1 MSLLDR
7 TRSRLLIE
15 HKVTSPRLKIAK
27 KGTMTKTKPIKIF
40 LYCGVVTSCIFCQL
54 IPHLSFKFWSLI
66 PKLLQN
72 LIPDPVNFY
81 DPWIQSGLDKLRI
94 LYKNWKKS
102 VSLFY
107 LFYNYSHHLLTG
119 ELRLVPVCSFE
130 LSCWRFYHADVPLKA
145 FITINVVINF

>member
-27 KGTMTKTKPIKIF
+27 KGTITKTKPIKIF

-54 IPHLSFKFWSLI
+54 IPHLSFKFWCLI

-81 DPWIQSGLDKLRI
+81 DPWIQSELDKLRI
-94 LYKNWKKS
+94 LKKKTEKKCFSFWFLLQLVTSSTNWRIKVGS
-102 VSLFY
+102 SLFFRVIIISIM
-107 LFYNYSHHLLTG
+107 LTFHLRVL
-119 ELRLVPVCSFE
+119 
-130 LSCWRFYHADVPLKA
+130 
-145 FITINVVINF
+145 ITIHLVINF